1 MGLGFRVSESWILGV
16 AAALGI
22 VIAVYGVPGSGFV
35 QVAHGV
41 LLDLVMTCPD
51 FRLQGFGL

>member
-22 VIAVYGVPGSGFV
+22 VIAVYGVSPNVKPNPTPSAV
-35 QVAHGV
+35 EVWAMANPPRRVAE
-41 LLDLVMTCPD
+41 P
-51 FRLQGFGL
+51 RP